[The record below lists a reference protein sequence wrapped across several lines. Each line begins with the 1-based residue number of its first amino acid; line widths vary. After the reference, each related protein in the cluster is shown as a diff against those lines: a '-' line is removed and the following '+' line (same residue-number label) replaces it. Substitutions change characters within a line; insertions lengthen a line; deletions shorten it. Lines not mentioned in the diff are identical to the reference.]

1 LLFHLSFNIY
11 YFTIEK
17 GYFIYHLTFIIL
29 PLKKAISFIIYH
41 LSFIIFI
48 CGCANRVAPTGGDKD
63 TLSPLVINSFPKN
76 LSKQFKGN
84 IIILEFDE
92 WVKEKELSK
101 NLLITPPIKDYTYS
115 FKKNRLTISLKEPLK
130 ENATY
135 NINFRQGIVDITE
148 GNIAF
153 QDTTKLSPPHLA
165 FSTGEILDSAKISGK
180 IKYLFT
186 NKPAKDAIIGL
197 YPSND
202 TLIPQKHPPYYYA
215 LADENG
221 AFYIQNIKSDNY
233 RLYAW
238 ADKNSNQTYEE
249 PEQIGF
255 LEEMVD
261 LKTKNKMDSIK
272 FFLAKE
278 DHTKPEINKQFNV
291 NKSYSVEYNEGL
303 TEILFAQNDKFAHN
317 LNADKKTIQLFN
329 QFAIKDTIITYIT
342 VKDSVG
348 NQKKD
353 TLKFAFD
360 NEKEKENK
368 KERKEN
374 PKKKNNNKQKTSK
387 YTWLPKAESPTNG
400 IENDA
405 EILINFDKPVLSF
418 DSTRL
423 YIRLDKDTLKKY
435 NIASLGT
442 WNEYKDQLKLKI
454 TKGRLLNFK
463 ENIHL
468 FADSVAFVSIEKD
481 TSQKFN
487 QTFTRKNPANFASI
501 SGKVNT
507 KEKNYIIQLLDAS
520 GKVLKEAQ
528 NTKKFEF
535 NFLSA
540 GTYQMRVIIDTNQ
553 NGKWDGS
560 DVKNFKPAEKML
572 FLNLQN
578 GGKLKERW
586 EMSYDAEF

>member
-1 LLFHLSFNIY
+1 MKKAVLF
-11 YFTIEK
+11 T
-17 GYFIYHLTFIIL
+17 IYHLPFT
-29 PLKKAISFIIYH
+29 
-41 LSFIIFI
+41 IIFFWS
-48 CGCANRVAPTGGDKD
+48 CANRVAPTGGDKD
-63 TLSPLVINSFPKN
+63 TLSPIVINSFPKN

-84 IIILEFDE
+84 IIILEFSE
-92 WVKEKELSK
+92 WIKEKELSK

-115 FKKNRLTISLKEPLK
+115 FKKNRLTLSLKEPLK

-135 NINFRQGIVDITE
+135 NINFRQGITDITE

-153 QDTTKLSPPHLA
+153 QDTTKLNPPHLA

-180 IKYLFT
+180 VKFLF
-186 NKPAKDAIIGL
+186 NDKPAKDAIIGL
-197 YPSND
+197 YPVND

-221 AFYIQNIKSDNY
+221 VFYIQNIKADNY

-238 ADKNSNQTYEE
+238 EDKNSNQTYEE
-249 PEQIGF
+249 PERIGF
-255 LEEMVD
+255 LEEIVD
-261 LKTKNKMDSIK
+261 LKTKDKIDSIK

-278 DHTKPEINKQFNV
+278 DHTKPEISKQFNV
-291 NKSYSVEYNEGL
+291 AKSYSVEYSEGL
-303 TEILFAQNDKFAHN
+303 TEVLFSEKDKFAYN
-317 LNADKKTIQLFN
+317 LNPDKKTVQLFN

-348 NQKKD
+348 NVKKD

-360 NEKEKENK
+360 NEKDKKEKDKEN

-374 PKKKNNNKQKTSK
+374 QKKKGNNKQKGSK

-400 IENDA
+400 IETEA

-435 NIASLGT
+435 NISSLGN
-442 WNEYKDQLKLKI
+442 WNEYKDQFKLKI
-454 TKGRLLNFK
+454 TKGRLMNFK

-468 FADSVAFVSIEKD
+468 FADSVAFVSVEKD

-487 QTFTRKNPANFASI
+487 QTFTRKNSANYASI

-507 KEKNYIIQLLDAS
+507 KEKNYIIQLLDAG

-535 NFLSA
+535 NFLGA
-540 GTYQMRVIIDTNQ
+540 GTYQMRVIIDQNQ

-560 DVKNFKPAEKML
+560 DVKNFKPAEKMF